1 MKNRIIAGDYQGWNI
16 ALSSSLFSKPKFYF
30 TKTFTREEVSK
41 ATVARYD
48 IVDRNNVSS
57 FGRAFVYGAVGQ
69 ALFGPVGMLAG
80 ILGGNKGR
88 QSFVIS
94 IELNNGKK
102 ALLEVDERTYKEILR
117 VLY

>member
-1 MKNRIIAGDYQGWNI
+1 MKNRVIAGDFQGWNI
-16 ALSSSLFSKPKFYF
+16 SLSSSLFGTPKFYL
-30 TKTFTREEVSK
+30 TKTFTREEISK

-48 IVDRNNVSS
+48 VVDSNNVAS

-69 ALFGPVGMLAG
+69 ALFGPFGMLAG
-80 ILGGNKGR
+80 ALGGSKGK

-102 ALLEVDERTYKEILR
+102 ALLEVDSKTYKEILR